1 MKLFFFFFYKTA
13 LQSNPVYTHVNFVA
27 IFTGK
32 GIRMVHYIRILNCVF
47 TRAVMFSCFKDIVR
61 SNSLQKQH

>member
-1 MKLFFFFFYKTA
+1 MKLFFFYA
-13 LQSNPVYTHVNFVA
+13 SQSNLAYTHVNFVA

-47 TRAVMFSCFKDIVR
+47 TRAVIFSCFKDIAR